1 MSKTLYFAKIN
12 INSESTFKILKGQ
25 ETVEKIMSKLSDKIQ
40 NNIKYTYTIENV
52 VKGETITKTQEF
64 SFTGINKVE
73 IDSELMIVGGVVKT
87 AKVNINNINKT
98 TGEKVTQSFDSDEVV
113 NFCFYPKKEIV
124 AYYCAQKFGHTTFV
138 YAFEGL
144 INKAFT
150 KENFKVSKLTN
161 GVSLDDIKGSLQRI
175 KNIKTLQIDIIPPNP
190 PRDIIEKLE
199 AYGEIKIKSYESG
212 RITER
217 STIFK
222 SSYGTGLDTTSEEIS
237 KELDD
242 ATAIHSKISVETATK
257 NGYVSV
263 LAINDKGTEYN
274 TNTEK
279 AVKQRMS
286 DSIVGDNSFAKFIKG
301 IIEKIF

>member
-12 INSESTFKILKGQ
+12 INSASTYKILKGQ
-25 ETVEKIMSKLSDKIQ
+25 ETVGNIMSKLSEKIQ
-40 NNIKYTYTIENV
+40 NNIKYTYTIERV
-52 VKGETITKTQEF
+52 VKGETLTTTQEF

-87 AKVNINNINKT
+87 AKVNINSINKT
-98 TGEKVTQSFDSDEVV
+98 SGEKTTTSLDSDEVV

-124 AYYCAQKFGHTTFV
+124 TYYCALKFGHATFA

-150 KENFKVSKLTN
+150 EENFKVAKLTN
-161 GVSLDDIKGSLQRI
+161 GVSLDDIKGSLQLIR
-175 KNIKTLQIDIIPPNP
+175 NIKTLQIDIIPPNP
-190 PRDIIEKLE
+190 PRDIIKKLE
-199 AYGEIKIKSYESG
+199 EHGEIKIKSFESG

-222 SSYGTGLDTTSEEIS
+222 SSYESGLDTTSEEIS

-242 ATAIHSKISVETATK
+242 ATAVHSKISVETATR

-279 AVKQRMS
+279 VVKQRMS
-286 DSIVGDNSFAKFIKG
+286 DNIVGDNSFAKFVKG